1 MIVFES
7 LKSAFPKEN
16 TAIAVGYFDGVHR
29 AHRSVIEKAVSF
41 KEKGLSPMVFSFTTI
56 KNTPEKKK
64 GALLLQSFSQK
75 TKSIE
80 ALGAEYFLCPP
91 FSSFMGLSPKEYAV
105 DLLLKQLNAKAVV
118 CGYDY
123 RFGKGAAGNADT
135 LKEILEPL
143 GVEVVTVPAVL
154 DSGEPLSSTRIRG
167 LLTDGKIEEANRL
180 LGYDFAIDYEVVH
193 GRHLGNTLG
202 FPTINQIFP
211 EYKIAPKFGVYKTS
225 LCIEGKNYLGVTN
238 VGRKPTVGAT
248 GFISAETYIDDFSGD
263 LYGKNVELAFQN
275 FLRPEEKFPSI
286 EELRKA
292 IAKDV
297 VKAREIKNN
306 EQK

>member
-7 LKSAFPKEN
+7 LENAFPKED

-64 GALLLQSFSQK
+64 GALLLQSFFQK
-75 TKSIE
+75 TRSIE
-80 ALGAEYFLCPP
+80 ALGASYFLCPP
-91 FSSFMGLSPKEYAV
+91 FSSFMGLSPKEFAV
-105 DLLLKQLNAKAVV
+105 DLLAGQLHAKAVV

-123 RFGKGAAGNADT
+123 RFGKGASGNADT
-135 LKEILEPL
+135 LRELLEPL
-143 GVEVVTVPAVL
+143 GAEVYAVDAVL
-154 DSGEPLSSTRIRG
+154 DKKEPISSTRIRE
-167 LLTDGKIEEANRL
+167 LLKDGSIEEANRL

-211 EYKIAPKFGVYKTS
+211 EYKIAPRFGVYKTS
-225 LCIEGKNYLGVTN
+225 LDIDGKSYLGVTN

-248 GFISAETYIDDFSGD
+248 GFISAETYIDCFDGD
-263 LYGKNVELAFQN
+263 LYGKKIELSFQN

-286 EELRKA
+286 EKLKEA
-292 IAKDV
+292 IANDV
-297 VKAREIKNN
+297 IHARKIKNK
-306 EQK
+306 EK